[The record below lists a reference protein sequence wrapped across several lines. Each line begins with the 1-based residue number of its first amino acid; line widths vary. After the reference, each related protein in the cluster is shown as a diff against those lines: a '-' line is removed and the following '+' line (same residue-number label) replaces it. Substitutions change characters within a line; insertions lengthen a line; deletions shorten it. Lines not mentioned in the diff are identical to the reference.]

1 MARYRTVITGST
13 ATAADTAIGAYLMGV
28 AAGGFSLKRITAGL
42 VTVSSTSAPPDQ
54 NCVLGI
60 APATG
65 APSGTIT
72 AATVTAMKPWYRT
85 ASALAATTWATTVP
99 TFGAATADAHQIPI
113 SSRGGY
119 EGVWEPPQE
128 WDFTNATTSGIVL
141 VNRQNALITPL
152 AWKVAIEWEE

>member
-13 ATAADTAIGAYLMGV
+13 ATAVDTAIGAYLMGV
-28 AAGGFSLKRITAGL
+28 AAGGFSLKRVTVGL
-42 VTVSSTSAPPDQ
+42 VTVGSTAAPPDQ
-54 NCVLGI
+54 NCVLGV

-72 AATVTAMKPWYRT
+72 AATVTTMKPWYRT
-85 ASALAATTWATTVP
+85 ATALAATSWATTNP
-99 TFGAATADAHQIPI
+99 TFGAASADAHQIPI

-128 WDFTNATTSGIVL
+128 WDFNNTTSSGIVF
-141 VNRQNALITPL
+141 VNRQNALTSPL
-152 AWKVAIEWEE
+152 AWKVTIEWEE